1 MPVLD
6 PERALELRRQG
17 VADLARSAPPS
28 EAEELWRY
36 SGIDRFDASKFSTAN
51 DPFAVVSSV
60 VDLALSATLGGVRVE
75 NDTEFAADPEYF
87 EALGV
92 AHSASRIVIR
102 VPANVELA
110 EPVRIITT
118 LSAAGTA
125 GTSVRVV
132 LGVNSSATVIE
143 EFRSDTP
150 DREPA
155 LLVGRT
161 VLDLGDGSRLRHA
174 SVQLVDEK
182 DWFVGSLV
190 ATTRRDATLSSVAVA
205 LGGAY
210 ARLETTARATEPGV
224 APEAPIGVTN
234 SLTTDHH
241 AQ

>member
-6 PERALELRRQG
+6 PEHTLELRLRG
-17 VADLARSAPPS
+17 AVDLARSRPPS

-36 SGIDRFDASKFSTAN
+36 SGIDRFDASKFSSSN
-51 DPFAVVSSV
+51 DPSTVVASV
-60 VDLALSATLGGVRVE
+60 VDLPASAAASGVRVE
-75 NDTEFAADPEYF
+75 NDTDVAVDPEF
-87 EALGV
+87 FDALGV

-102 VPANVELA
+102 VPANAELA
-110 EPVRIITT
+110 EPIRITTT
-118 LSAAGTA
+118 LSASGTA

-143 EFRSDTP
+143 EFRSDTSG
-150 DREPA
+150 REAA
-155 LLVGRT
+155 LLVART

-190 ATTRRDATLSSVAVA
+190 AVTRRDATLSSVAVA

-210 ARLETTARATEPGV
+210 ARLETTARATPTRRRV
-224 APEAPIGVTN
+224 PTMPSNHRRPPSRAA
-234 SLTTDHH
+234 
-241 AQ
+241 